1 MTQNTTPND
10 FISMQEQAIKRV
22 REMQQKSSPPK
33 QSSITESP
41 VKETFEKGTKA
52 APRVSKKE
60 SVPEAPSKPAKETD
74 TKKKSEK
81 ENPNKENSSGLFSSL
96 LNIDADMSIILP
108 LILFLGKDG
117 ADDVLLLA
125 LLYIMS

>member
-1 MTQNTTPND
+1 MTQNPTPND

-33 QSSITESP
+33 QNSTHGVPAKESL
-41 VKETFEKGTKA
+41 EKGAKA
-52 APRVSKKE
+52 TPQLPKKD
-60 SVPEAPSKPAKETD
+60 SAPEAPPKPAKEMD
-74 TKKKSEK
+74 EK
-81 ENPNKENSSGLFSSL
+81 EKIEKEKPNKENNSGLFSSL

-117 ADDVLLLA
+117 ADDVLILA